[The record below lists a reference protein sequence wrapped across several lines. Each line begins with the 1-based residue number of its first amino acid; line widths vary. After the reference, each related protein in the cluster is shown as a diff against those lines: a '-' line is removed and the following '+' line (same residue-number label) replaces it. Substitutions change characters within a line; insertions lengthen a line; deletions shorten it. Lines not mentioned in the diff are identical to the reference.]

1 MWLGMVEVYLLTG
14 AGGKEGGPLAGPC
27 LRAFPKFNTLRS
39 RQLGAQSMTHSREPQ
54 QKILVINC
62 GSSSLKYE
70 VYDMPARKSLGK
82 GLVDRIGIDGG
93 SIRHESNSGDY
104 RKTQDIADHQVAM
117 QLVIEALTDAH
128 HGIISDPAEIAG
140 VGHRTVHGGE
150 KYSSSVVIDDDVIAA
165 IKDNIGLAPLHN
177 PANLTGI
184 REAMQVFA
192 QQKHVAVFDTAFH
205 QSIPP
210 AAYLYGLPREL
221 YEKYR
226 IRRYGF
232 HGTSHRYV
240 AAEAVKLL
248 KRSPD
253 NTNLITAHLG
263 NGCSLTAIK
272 NGKSIDTSM
281 GFTPLEGLV
290 MGTRS
295 GDIDPAII
303 FYLMER
309 GMSADELNTMLN
321 KQSGMKGLSGIS
333 NDLRDVEEAAELGH
347 RNAMDALEV
356 YAHKVRQ
363 YIGAYAAEIVKV
375 DILVFTGGV
384 GQYGTRMRERV
395 CRRLENLGIV
405 MDYGRNL
412 ENGPQTGVISM
423 DYSPTT
429 IVVMPT
435 NEELQ
440 IAIDTHHLI

>member
-1 MWLGMVEVYLLTG
+1 MVKT
-14 AGGKEGGPLAGPC
+14 
-27 LRAFPKFNTLRS
+27 
-39 RQLGAQSMTHSREPQ
+39 REHG

-70 VYDMPARKSLGK
+70 VYEMPSQNSLGK

-93 SIRHESNSGDY
+93 TIAHEGENGKY
-104 RKTQDIADHQVAM
+104 ERQEDIPDHKRAIE
-117 QLVIEALTDAH
+117 LVINALTDEH
-128 HGIISDPAEIAG
+128 NGLISSPDEIAG
-140 VGHRTVHGGE
+140 VGHRVVHGGE
-150 KYSSSVVIDDDVIAA
+150 SYSQSVVIDAEVEAA
-165 IKDNIGLAPLHN
+165 IEQTIELAPLHN

-184 REAMQVFA
+184 REARAVFST
-192 QQKHVAVFDTAFH
+192 QKHVAVFDTAFH
-205 QSIPP
+205 QTIPP
-210 AAYLYGLPREL
+210 ASYLYGLPREL

-240 AAEAVKLL
+240 AARSVELL
-248 KRSPD
+248 KRSPE
-253 NTNLITAHLG
+253 NTNLITCHLG
-263 NGCSLTAIK
+263 NGCSVTAIR
-272 NGKSIDTSM
+272 NGRSIDTSM

-303 FYLMER
+303 FFLLER
-309 GMSADELNTMLN
+309 GMTPDELNTMLN
-321 KQSGMKGLSGIS
+321 KESGLKGLSGIS
-333 NDLRDVEEAAELGH
+333 NDLRDIEEAAELGD
-347 RNAMDALEV
+347 RNAADALDV

-375 DILVFTGGV
+375 DVLVFTGGV
-384 GQYGTRMRERV
+384 GQYGTRMRERI

-405 MDYGRNL
+405 MDYRKNL
-412 ENGPQTGVISM
+412 ENGPRQGVISM

-429 IVVMPT
+429 IVVQPT

-440 IAIDTHHLI
+440 IAIDTFARL